1 MSFLRRILSIS
12 HFMLDP
18 SLLESE
24 KTNSGD
30 DKMKHDESQ
39 TNEQPK
45 VKFYFFEEPSNIHL
59 ILGFL
64 ILLIHNLFHFYSVQ
78 RAKTKKMKR

>member
-1 MSFLRRILSIS
+1 MLSIS

-24 KTNSGD
+24 KTNSDD

-39 TNEQPK
+39 TNEEPK
-45 VKFYFFEEPSNIHL
+45 VKFYFFVNHL
-59 ILGFL
+59 I
-64 ILLIHNLFHFYSVQ
+64 I
-78 RAKTKKMKR
+78 T

>member
-1 MSFLRRILSIS
+1 
-12 HFMLDP
+12 MLDP

-59 ILGFL
+59 IQEVF
-64 ILLIHNLFHFYSVQ
+64 
-78 RAKTKKMKR
+78 